1 MKRTERLELR
11 LYRRLLQFYPE
22 KFQREYG
29 AEMLRTFSDTL
40 QDATLEG
47 RLPSFWLESLV
58 DAVSSLR
65 REQRAAR
72 KGKTVKPVMNRYTPE
87 SRLVFHYA
95 REEQHLLRHSDLV
108 SAEHILLGVLRDPQV
123 YKALLE
129 FGCTLEAVREKI
141 KTAQPAP
148 VMFWNGTVPHIA
160 VETRHLMKLAATLA
174 RARND
179 QVIDPSHM
187 LLAILEQ
194 PSSLAYQV
202 LASFATPQQI
212 RSAIAASSN

>member
-1 MKRTERLELR
+1 MKRSEPLELR
-11 LYRRLLQFYPE
+11 LYRALLQYYPE
-22 KFQREYG
+22 KFQRKYG

-47 RLPSFWLESLV
+47 RLPSFWWESLV
-58 DAVSSLR
+58 DVISSLR
-65 REQRAAR
+65 RERRAAR
-72 KGKTVKPVMNRYTPE
+72 RGRPVMNRYTQE

-95 REEQHLLRHSDLV
+95 REEQHSLRYSDLV
-108 SAEHILLGVLRDPQV
+108 DAEHILLGVLRDPRV
-123 YKALLE
+123 YTALLE

-141 KTAQPAP
+141 KSGQPVTAMP
-148 VMFWNGTVPHIA
+148 WSGTVPQIG
-160 VETRHLMKLAATLA
+160 VQTRHLMQLASTLA

-179 QVIDPSHM
+179 QVIDPSHL

-202 LASFATPQQI
+202 LTSFVTSEQI
-212 RSAIAASSN
+212 RSAIGTSTG

>member
-11 LYRRLLQFYPE
+11 LYRSLLRFYPE

-58 DAVSSLR
+58 DAASSLR
-65 REQRAAR
+65 RERRAAR
-72 KGKTVKPVMNRYTPE
+72 KGNTVKSVMNRYTEE

-95 REEQHLLRHSDLV
+95 REEHHLLRHSNFV
-108 SAEHILLGVLRDPQV
+108 NAEHILLGVLRDPKV
-123 YKALLE
+123 HGALLE
-129 FGCTLEAVREKI
+129 FGCTLETIRKRI
-141 KTAQPAP
+141 KVIQGVSAKP
-148 VMFWNGTVPHIA
+148 WNGTVPHIA
-160 VETRHLMKLAATLA
+160 AETRRLMELASALA
-174 RARND
+174 RSRND
-179 QVIDPSHM
+179 QVINPSHM

-194 PSSLAYQV
+194 PSSLAHRV
-202 LASFATPQQI
+202 LTSFAAPEQI
-212 RSAIAASSN
+212 RSAIERSSN